1 MIRLSRRIG
10 AFFLMLMAGAAAP
23 AFAQGCSSSDFAMDF
38 GNVSPTANNDLVAV
52 VPINCRSNGKPTYFK
67 ACLMIPES
75 TGDNAGINPRK
86 MKAWNGSL
94 PYNLYTD
101 PARTQII
108 GPPPAGGGYAIHTMD
123 LVAPASPTV
132 TESRSF
138 IVYGRVPPFPLA
150 TNVGDYQAQIGGIR
164 IYYAWSNTAP
174 PSDCFQSMPQAYATV
189 GFRGAKARVTSACAI
204 RLAQA
209 TDLNF
214 GNVDSL
220 ERAQTA
226 NSTIVLECP
235 ANVAWQ
241 VGLSDGVN
249 VAAAGQRRMAGPAP
263 NYVAYDL
270 YRDPMRTQRWGSDM
284 SGGAD
289 TVSGSGGS
297 HGSPAVLQVYGFVPP
312 QGHPAPGIY
321 TDTVIITLKY

>member
-1 MIRLSRRIG
+1 MSRLSRRLC
-10 AFFLMLMAGAAAP
+10 AFILLLMVGAAAP
-23 AFAQGCSSSDFAMDF
+23 AFAQGCSSSDFIMDF

-75 TGDNAGINPRK
+75 TGDNAGINPRR
-86 MKAWNGSL
+86 MKAWNGYL

-108 GPPPAGGGYAIHTMD
+108 GPPPTGGGYAVHTLD
-123 LVAPASPTV
+123 LVAPASPAV

-138 IVYGRVPPFPLA
+138 IVYGRVPPFPVS
-150 TNVGDYQAQIGGIR
+150 TNVGDYQAQISGIR

-174 PSDCFQSMPQAYATV
+174 PSDCFQSIPQAYATV
-189 GFRGAKARVTSACAI
+189 GFRGARARVASACAI

-220 ERAQTA
+220 ERAQQA

-235 ANVAWQ
+235 GNVAWQ

-249 VAAAGQRRMAGPAP
+249 AAGVGRRRMAGPAP
-263 NYVAYDL
+263 NYLAYEL
-270 YRDPMRTQRWGSDM
+270 YRDSARTLRWGSDIT
-284 SGGAD
+284 GGTD
-289 TVSGSGGS
+289 IVSGSGDS
-297 HGSPAVLQVYGFVPP
+297 HGSPAVLQVYGLVPV
-312 QGHPAPGIY
+312 QGHPEPGIY
-321 TDTVIITLKY
+321 TDTVVITLKY